1 MAWAPWLSA
10 RAAEVYA
17 TARPRFVLD
26 TTRYPAA
33 QRGAFERLVLT
44 FCAVRM
50 DGLTD
55 SKQVGLLVL
64 LAYNEGGSSANPV
77 ARCAAALAKSEQPS
91 RRAVR
96 HAEARRWS

>member
-26 TTRYPAA
+26 PTRYPAA
-33 QRGAFERLVLT
+33 RTRRVERLVLT
-44 FCAVRM
+44 FCGAGL
-50 DGLTD
+50 DTLTD
-55 SKQVGLLVL
+55 AEPDELLVL

-96 HAEARRWS
+96 HAEARR